1 MNMARA
7 QKVSYFAMQ
16 VPNRVGEA
24 GRILAGLAKAGINLL
39 AFTGFPSGRRAQMDF
54 IPANP
59 ATFLA
64 VARGMKLRL
73 RDRKTAFLIQG
84 TDQRGAIAKITSKLA
99 TAKINVTAV
108 DAVCAGAGRFG
119 AILWVKQKDV
129 NRAARALG
137 A

>member
-1 MNMARA
+1 MKA

-16 VPNRVGEA
+16 IPNRAGEA
-24 GRILAGLAKAGINLL
+24 GRILTGLAKAGVNLL
-39 AFTGFPSGRRAQMDF
+39 AFTGFPNGRRSQVDF
-54 IPANP
+54 MPANP

-64 VARGMKLRL
+64 VARGMKLKPRGK
-73 RDRKTAFLIQG
+73 KTGFLIHG
-84 TDQRGAIAKITSKLA
+84 KDRRGAIAGVMARLA
-99 TAKINVTAV
+99 RSGINVTAV
-108 DAVCAGAGRFG
+108 DAVSAGSGRFG

>member
-1 MNMARA
+1 MARA

-24 GRILAGLAKAGINLL
+24 GRILAGLAKAGVNLL

-129 NRAARALG
+129 NRAFRALG

>member
-1 MNMARA
+1 MNMATA

-16 VPNRVGEA
+16 VPNRAGEA

-39 AFTGFPSGRRAQMDF
+39 AFTGFPSGRHSQMDF
-54 IPANP
+54 IPAN
-59 ATFLA
+59 ATTFLA

-73 RDRKTAFLIQG
+73 RDKKTGFLIRG
-84 TDQRGAIAKITSKLA
+84 TDQRGAIAKIMSKLA
-99 TAKINVTAV
+99 VAKINVTAV

-129 NRAARALG
+129 TRAARALG

>member
-1 MNMARA
+1 MNMATA

-39 AFTGFPSGRRAQMDF
+39 AFTGFPSGRRSQMDF
-54 IPANP
+54 IPANA

-73 RDRKTAFLIQG
+73 RSKKTGFLIRG
-84 TDQRGAIAKITSKLA
+84 RDQRGAIARIMSKLA
-99 TAKINVTAV
+99 VAKINVTAV
-108 DAVCAGAGRFG
+108 DAVCAGGGRFG

>member
-1 MNMARA
+1 MARA

-16 VPNRVGEA
+16 VPNRAGEA

-39 AFTGFPSGRRAQMDF
+39 AFTGFPSGRHAQMDF

-59 ATFLA
+59 STFLA

-73 RDRKTAFLIQG
+73 RERKTAFLIRG
-84 TDQRGAIAKITSKLA
+84 SDQRGAIARITSKLA

>member
-1 MNMARA
+1 MATA

-16 VPNRVGEA
+16 VPNRTGEA

-39 AFTGFPSGRRAQMDF
+39 AFTGFPSGRRSQMDF

-73 RDRKTAFLIQG
+73 RDRKTAFLIRG
-84 TDQRGAIAKITSKLA
+84 TDQRGAIARITSKLA

>member
-1 MNMARA
+1 MARA

-16 VPNRVGEA
+16 ISNRPGEA
-24 GRILAGLAKAGINLL
+24 GRVLAGLAKAGVNLL
-39 AFTGFPSGRRAQMDF
+39 AFTGFPSGRNSQVDF

-59 ATFLA
+59 ASFLA
-64 VARGMKLRL
+64 VARGMKLKL
-73 RDRKTAFLIQG
+73 HGKKTGFLIRG
-84 TDQRGAIAKITSKLA
+84 TDQRGAIARITSKLA

>member
-1 MNMARA
+1 MARA

-16 VPNRVGEA
+16 VPNRPGEA

-39 AFTGFPSGRRAQMDF
+39 AFTGFPNGRRSQMDF
-54 IPANP
+54 IPAN
-59 ATFLA
+59 ATTFLA

-73 RDRKTAFLIQG
+73 RDRKTAFLIRG
-84 TDQRGAIAKITSKLA
+84 TDQRGAIARITSKLA

>member
-1 MNMARA
+1 MRA

-24 GRILAGLAKAGINLL
+24 GRILSGLAKAGINLL
-39 AFTGFPSGRRAQMDF
+39 AFTGFPHGRRSQLDF

-59 ATFLA
+59 VTFLA

-73 RDRKTAFLIQG
+73 RSKKIGFLIRG
-84 TDQRGAIAKITSKLA
+84 KDRRGAIASIMSKLA
-99 TAKINVTAV
+99 VAKINVTAV
-108 DAVCAGAGRFG
+108 DAVGVGGGRFG
-119 AILWVKQKDV
+119 AILWVNQKDI

-137 A
+137 SK

>member
-1 MNMARA
+1 MARA

-16 VPNRVGEA
+16 VPNRPGEA

-39 AFTGFPSGRRAQMDF
+39 AFTGFPNGRPSHMYF
-54 IPANP
+54 IPATP

-73 RDRKTAFLIQG
+73 RDRKTAFLIRG
-84 TDQRGAIAKITSKLA
+84 TDQRGAIARITSKLA

>member
-1 MNMARA
+1 MARA

-16 VPNRVGEA
+16 IPNRAGEA
-24 GRILAGLAKAGINLL
+24 GRILAGLAKAGVNLL
-39 AFTGFPSGRRAQMDF
+39 AFTGFPHGNRSQVDF

-59 ATFLA
+59 TTFLA
-64 VARGMKLRL
+64 VARGMKLRV
-73 RDRKTAFLIQG
+73 RGKKTGFLVRG
-84 TDQRGAIAKITSKLA
+84 SDQRGAIAKLMSKLA
-99 TAKINVTAV
+99 RAKINVTAV

>member
-16 VPNRVGEA
+16 VPNRAGEA

-99 TAKINVTAV
+99 TSKINVTAV

-137 A
+137 V

>member
-1 MNMARA
+1 MNMART

-129 NRAARALG
+129 NRATRALG

>member
-1 MNMARA
+1 MARA

-16 VPNRVGEA
+16 IPNRAGEA
-24 GRILAGLAKAGINLL
+24 GRILAGLAKAGVNLL
-39 AFTGFPSGRRAQMDF
+39 AFTGFPSGNRSQVDF

-59 ATFLA
+59 TTFLA
-64 VARGMKLRL
+64 VARGMKLRV
-73 RDRKTAFLIQG
+73 RGKKTGFIIRG
-84 TDQRGAIAKITSKLA
+84 SDQRGAIAKVMSQLA
-99 TAKINVTAV
+99 RAKINVTAV

>member
-1 MNMARA
+1 MAIA

-16 VPNRVGEA
+16 IPNRTGEA

-39 AFTGFPSGRRAQMDF
+39 AFTGFPSGRRSQLDF
-54 IPANP
+54 IPAN
-59 ATFLA
+59 ANTFLA

-73 RDRKTAFLIQG
+73 RDKKTGFLIRG
-84 TDQRGAIAKITSKLA
+84 KDQHGAIAKVMLKLS
-99 TAKINVTAV
+99 TAKINVIAV
-108 DAVCAGAGRFG
+108 DAVGAGAGRFG
-119 AILWVKQKDV
+119 AILWVRQKDI

>member
-1 MNMARA
+1 MKA

-16 VPNRVGEA
+16 VPNRAGEA
-24 GRILAGLAKAGINLL
+24 ARILSGLAKAGINLL
-39 AFTGFPSGRRAQMDF
+39 AFTGFPQGRRSQMDF

-73 RDRKTAFLIQG
+73 RGKKTGFLIHG
-84 TDQRGAIAKITSKLA
+84 RDQRGAVAEIMTKLA
-99 TAKINVTAV
+99 VAKINVTAV
-108 DAVCAGAGRFG
+108 DAVGLGGGRFG
-119 AILWVKQKDV
+119 AILWVNQKDI

-137 A
+137 AR

>member
-1 MNMARA
+1 MARV

-16 VPNRVGEA
+16 IPNRAGEA
-24 GRILAGLAKAGINLL
+24 GRVLAGLAKAGINLL
-39 AFTGFPSGRRAQMDF
+39 GFTGFPSGRQAQMDF

-59 ATFLA
+59 KTFLA

-73 RDRKTAFLIQG
+73 RERKTAFLIRG
-84 TDQRGAIAKITSKLA
+84 SDQRGAIAKITSRLA

-108 DAVCAGAGRFG
+108 DAVSAGSGRFG

>member
-1 MNMARA
+1 MARA

-16 VPNRVGEA
+16 VPNRAGEA

-39 AFTGFPSGRRAQMDF
+39 AFTGFPNGRRSQMDF
-54 IPANP
+54 IPAN
-59 ATFLA
+59 ATTFLA

-73 RDRKTAFLIQG
+73 RDRKTAFLIRG
-84 TDQRGAIAKITSKLA
+84 TDQRGAIARITSKLA

>member
-1 MNMARA
+1 MRA

-16 VPNRVGEA
+16 IPNRAGEA
-24 GRILAGLAKAGINLL
+24 GRVLAGLAKAGINLL
-39 AFTGFPSGRRAQMDF
+39 AFTGFPSGRQAQMDF
-54 IPANP
+54 IPVNP
-59 ATFLA
+59 KTFLA

-73 RDRKTAFLIQG
+73 RERKTAFLIRG
-84 TDQRGAIAKITSKLA
+84 SDQRGAIARVTSKLA
-99 TAKINVTAV
+99 MAKINVTAV
-108 DAVCAGAGRFG
+108 DAVSAGGGRFG

>member
-1 MNMARA
+1 MKA

-16 VPNRVGEA
+16 IPNRAGEA
-24 GRILAGLAKAGINLL
+24 GRILSGLAKAGVNLL
-39 AFTGFPSGRRAQMDF
+39 AFTGFPHGSRSQVDF

-59 ATFLA
+59 VTFLA
-64 VARGMKLRL
+64 VARGMKLKMRGK
-73 RDRKTAFLIQG
+73 KTGFLIRG
-84 TDQRGAIAKITSKLA
+84 SDQRGAVAKVMSKLA
-99 TAKINVTAV
+99 RAKINVTAV

-137 A
+137 AS

>member
-1 MNMARA
+1 MATA

-16 VPNRVGEA
+16 IPNRAGEA
-24 GRILAGLAKAGINLL
+24 GRILSGLAKAGVNLL
-39 AFTGFPSGRRAQMDF
+39 AFTGFPSGRNSQVDF

-73 RDRKTAFLIQG
+73 RGKKTGFLIRG
-84 TDQRGAIAKITSKLA
+84 SDQRGAIARVMSKLA
-99 TAKINVTAV
+99 RAKINVTAV
-108 DAVCAGAGRFG
+108 DAVGAGAGRFG

-129 NRAARALG
+129 TRAARVLG

>member
-1 MNMARA
+1 MARA

-16 VPNRVGEA
+16 IPNRAGEA
-24 GRILAGLAKAGINLL
+24 GRILAGLAKAGVNLL
-39 AFTGFPSGRRAQMDF
+39 AFTGFPHGNRSQVDF

-59 ATFLA
+59 TTFLA
-64 VARGMKLRL
+64 VARGMKLRV
-73 RDRKTAFLIQG
+73 RGKKTGFLVRG
-84 TDQRGAIAKITSKLA
+84 SDQRGAIAKMMSKLA
-99 TAKINVTAV
+99 RAKINVTAV

>member
-1 MNMARA
+1 MATA

-39 AFTGFPSGRRAQMDF
+39 AFTGFPSGRRSQMDF
-54 IPANP
+54 IPANT

-73 RDRKTAFLIQG
+73 RSKKTGFLIHG
-84 TDQRGAIAKITSKLA
+84 RDQRGAIARIMSKLA
-99 TAKINVTAV
+99 VAKINVIAV

-129 NRAARALG
+129 SRAARVLG
-137 A
+137 AA

>member
-1 MNMARA
+1 MARA

-39 AFTGFPSGRRAQMDF
+39 AFTGFPSGRRSQMDF

-108 DAVCAGAGRFG
+108 DAVGAGGGRYG

-129 NRAARALG
+129 SRAARALG

>member
-1 MNMARA
+1 MATA

-16 VPNRVGEA
+16 IPNRTGEA

-39 AFTGFPSGRRAQMDF
+39 AFTGFPNGRAAQMDF
-54 IPANP
+54 IPANTT
-59 ATFLA
+59 TFLA
-64 VARGMKLRL
+64 VARGMKLRF
-73 RDRKTAFLIQG
+73 RGRKTGFLIRG
-84 TDQRGAIAKITSKLA
+84 KDQRGAIARVTSKLA

-119 AILWVKQKDV
+119 AILWVRQKDV
-129 NRAARALG
+129 SRATRALG

>member
-1 MNMARA
+1 MATA

-16 VPNRVGEA
+16 IPNRAGEA
-24 GRILAGLAKAGINLL
+24 GRILTGLAKAGVNLL
-39 AFTGFPSGRRAQMDF
+39 AFTGFPSGRRSQMDF

-73 RDRKTAFLIQG
+73 RDRKTAFLIRG
-84 TDQRGAIAKITSKLA
+84 TDQRGAIARITSKLA